1 MALASR
7 CRLNPTLNGSFFSG
21 GERGKGGCEEG
32 VGLVKCQVVDVVLRA
47 LWHQQISPQLR
58 WAIKINC
65 MHKTAIEKINI
76 NYRGHSQ
83 INIYCKAHIFHWIL
97 GSRWPPNANEID
109 TKKHEMYLAN
119 ARNLC
124 LVPNA
129 TYIPLTCVWVSRRG

>member
-1 MALASR
+1 MGPFLA
-7 CRLNPTLNGSFFSG
+7 GGG

-65 MHKTAIEKINI
+65 MHKTVIEKINI

-83 INIYCKAHIFHWIL
+83 INIYCLKPIFHWVL
-97 GSRWPPNANEID
+97 GLRWLPNANEID
-109 TKKHEMYLAN
+109 TKNMKCTWPAPE
-119 ARNLC
+119 
-124 LVPNA
+124 
-129 TYIPLTCVWVSRRG
+129 ICVWYPTQPIFH